1 MRWRDEEQD
10 RNMAEMLG
18 DGGMR
23 KRISSMGSVFG
34 ELLGE
39 DVRMGVPQA
48 TSDEEPLRTLRCGGR
63 VRSMVLSMLSE
74 TESISGRSVE
84 LLGQVGV
91 FETEMNRRMLEGEY
105 GESVEGVQRSG
116 DVSGDSV
123 VSEVDVGV

>member
-1 MRWRDEEQD
+1 MIWRDEEQD

-63 VRSMVLSMLSE
+63 VRSMVLSE
-74 TESISGRSVE
+74 TKSVSGRSVE